1 MVSLDCFEG
10 KPWFPVFFRS
20 NNPVKVFFLLRTEF
34 FAAGF
39 GFFSGFLVLCFPASL
54 LLCLSAFLLFL
65 LHFCFSAFLLFGFFA
80 FPASPL
86 SCFSAFCFS
95 CFSAS
100 LLFCSLLSLLLCF
113 SVSLPSLLLCFSA
126 FVPFYFYYSTYIF
139 FFQSCVLAA
148 ILPAQLLLCL
158 LSSLSLCFSF
168 YFALFSPVCIL
179 NETLKR
185 P

>member
-1 MVSLDCFEG
+1 MVSCIFPFKQSREGVFSFEDG
-10 KPWFPVFFRS
+10 VFCGRFWI
-20 NNPVKVFFLLRTEF
+20 FFGVPGSMLSCF
-34 FAAGF
+34 FA
-39 GFFSGFLVLCFPASL
+39 SL
-54 LLCLSAFLLFL
+54 P
-65 LHFCFSAFLLFGFFA
+65 FCFSAFPA
-80 FPASPL
+80 FLP
-86 SCFSAFCFS
+86 F

-100 LLFCSLLSLLLCF
+100 LLFLLLRFPAFLLFAFPAFPAFLLLCF
-113 SVSLPSLLLCFSA
+113 SALCFPCFFAFLFLCLPCFSA